1 MGTDDKPAWVTNR
14 TKRGRPRHLQERT
27 RSNRV
32 VTFVTDR
39 EMESLEQ
46 IADKEDRSLS
56 AVVYRILT
64 QHLKNIGPSWNAE

>member
-1 MGTDDKPAWVTNR
+1 MGTDENPTRV
-14 TKRGRPRHLQERT
+14 TKRAKVGRPCHLREQA

-39 EMESLEQ
+39 ELESLEQ

-56 AVVYRILT
+56 AVIYRILT
-64 QHLKNIGPSWNAE
+64 QHLNNTGTSENEE

>member
-1 MGTDDKPAWVTNR
+1 MGTDENPTRV
-14 TKRGRPRHLQERT
+14 TKRAKVGRPRHLQEHA

-39 EMESLEQ
+39 ELESLEQ

-64 QHLKNIGPSWNAE
+64 QHLNNTGTSENEE

>member
-1 MGTDDKPAWVTNR
+1 MGTDENPTRVKRR
-14 TKRGRPRHLQERT
+14 TKVGRPRHMQEHA

-39 EMESLEQ
+39 ELQSLEQ

-56 AVVYRILT
+56 AVIYRILT
-64 QHLKNIGPSWNAE
+64 QHLNNTGTSENAE